1 MGLRNE
7 AFFILKSK
15 GGAPKKKQ
23 TCAALAKASG
33 PARAHKE
40 W

>member
-15 GGAPKKKQ
+15 GG
-23 TCAALAKASG
+23 G
-33 PARAHKE
+33 PEKIKLPPLQE
-40 W
+40 